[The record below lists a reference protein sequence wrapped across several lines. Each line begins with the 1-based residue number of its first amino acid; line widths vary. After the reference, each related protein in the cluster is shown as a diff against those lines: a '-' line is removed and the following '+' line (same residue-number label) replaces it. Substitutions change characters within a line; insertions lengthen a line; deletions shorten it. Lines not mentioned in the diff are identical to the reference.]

1 MLKGID
7 ISHHNGEIDFK
18 KVKSQV
24 DFIIIKLGNIGDKQ
38 YFWQDSKFEEYYR
51 ECKKYNIPCGVFV
64 YCYANSPENAK
75 IGGEK
80 VREYLKDKPL
90 ELPIYIDIE
99 DEELSNET
107 KKTITNIIIAFNS
120 EIEKDNKWAG
130 IYCNK
135 YWLNNK
141 MNKLEVLD
149 RYTNWIA
156 HYPKTI
162 DEDKYKGDYDI
173 WQYSESGK
181 IDGIDGKVDMNI
193 MYRNLIAEIHNTAPV
208 EEIIENEEYY
218 NQCSPHLL
226 SLVDGLNE
234 IGVNASFCNRVMI
247 ARANGINNYLGT
259 YNQNVYLLN
268 LLKRGILKK

>member
-7 ISHHNGEIDFK
+7 ISHHNGEIDFA
-18 KVKSQV
+18 KVKTQV
-24 DFIIIKLGNIGDKQ
+24 DFIIIKLGNIGDEQK
-38 YFWQDSKFEEYYR
+38 FWLDSKFLEYYT

-141 MNKLEVLD
+141 MNKLEILD

-156 HYPKTI
+156 HYPKII
-162 DEDKYKGDYDI
+162 DENKYNGVYDI
-173 WQYSESGK
+173 WQCSENFE
-181 IDGIDGKVDMNI
+181 IDGIDGNVDYNI
-193 MYRNLIAEIHNTAPV
+193 MYRNLIGEIGNT
-208 EEIIENEEYY
+208 EIYQDIDNTEYY
-218 NQCSPHLL
+218 PKCSINQKSI
-226 SLVDGLNE
+226 VDGLDE
-234 IGVNASFCNRVMI
+234 IGENSSYINRCII
-247 ARANGINNYLGT
+247 AKNNGIMNYLGL
-259 YNQNVYLLN
+259 YSQNIYLLN
-268 LLKRGILKK
+268 LLKEGKLKK